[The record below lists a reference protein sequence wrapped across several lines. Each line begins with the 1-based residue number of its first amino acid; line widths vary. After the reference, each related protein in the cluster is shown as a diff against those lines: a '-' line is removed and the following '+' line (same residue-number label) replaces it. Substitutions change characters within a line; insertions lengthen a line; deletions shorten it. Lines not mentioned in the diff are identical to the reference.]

1 MGSFWEWIV
10 VELII
15 NNINM
20 IKKHLELKTY
30 TFNGVEVLV
39 KINYDKGLISLCEK
53 VPHPTKCDE
62 TTFQDKRWLFSE
74 RGLEYMNG
82 WKEVL
87 HAMEYAIESASN
99 ELKSYKAEVQKENEA
114 SMSEILDL
122 ANEMVKGKKSFFAKK
137 KK

>member
-1 MGSFWEWIV
+1 
-10 VELII
+10 
-15 NNINM
+15 M

-62 TTFQDKRWLFSE
+62 TTFIDK
-74 RGLEYMNG
+74 RGLEYMSG

-87 HAMEYAIESASN
+87 NAMIYAINTAEN
-99 ELKSYKAEVQKENEA
+99 ELKIYKAEVQKENEA